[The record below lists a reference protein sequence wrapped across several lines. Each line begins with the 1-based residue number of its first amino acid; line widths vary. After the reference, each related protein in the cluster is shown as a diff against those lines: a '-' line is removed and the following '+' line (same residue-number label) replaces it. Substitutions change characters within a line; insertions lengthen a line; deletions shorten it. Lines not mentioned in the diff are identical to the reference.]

1 MPKTLFIAVA
11 AAWLAC
17 PGVAIAQSPAPAPA
31 TKTPTAITM
40 TGCVSAK
47 PDASGNYT
55 FADAGGVS
63 TYRLKGRKLSRFAG
77 QRVEVVGGSADG
89 GGLAVRGGLVGPIGG
104 ARGVALDPAQES
116 IKRQPG
122 GGGAGI
128 GPAYPEFRVSKMKS
142 VAGAC
147 EEAPPR

>member
-1 MPKTLFIAVA
+1 MSRIVIGTIAVA
-11 AAWLAC
+11 LVASDFSAAH
-17 PGVAIAQSPAPAPA
+17 AQSPAPAPKA
-31 TKTPTAITM
+31 PTAVTM
-40 TGCVSAK
+40 TGCVSAR

-55 FADAGGVS
+55 FADAEGVS

-89 GGLAVRGGLVGPIGG
+89 GGLAIRPRLVGPMGG

-116 IKRQPG
+116 IRRQPG

-128 GPAYPEFRVSKMKS
+128 GPAYPEFRVSKVKTVS
-142 VAGAC
+142 GAC
-147 EEAPPR
+147 EAPAR